1 MADLKI
7 RGLPPGVVEWL
18 HDRARRESVSPE
30 EIAQRVLL
38 AAFAEEKGMGS
49 AIREIVGE
57 GGMDLE
63 IPPREGDREP
73 IDFSGREYGP
83 DDDDPP
89 DPAEA
94 SGPAGS
100 RTPSPT
106 ATETDIPPP

>member
-1 MADLKI
+1 MTDLKI
-7 RGLPPGVVEWL
+7 RGLTPGIAEWL

-38 AAFAEEKGMGS
+38 SAFAEEKGMGS

-73 IDFSGREYGP
+73 IDFSGPEYGP
-83 DDDDPP
+83 DDDDCAGEAPGPP
-89 DPAEA
+89 ESLAGAPA
-94 SGPAGS
+94 
-100 RTPSPT
+100 PT
-106 ATETDIPPP
+106 ATETDTPLP